1 MGKIFI
7 GFYYYFVLVI
17 CLLNG
22 VQFFIVMQ
30 GNFSLILS
38 WIYCVLFVEMFI
50 DIGVVDRR
58 NIDLV
63 FCLIFI
69 IDWQIYM
76 FYMIICGILN
86 LFFILFLGKNYEFN
100 LDVCYQFYF
109 DKDEK
114 LVNYILLEMIVQ
126 FIIELVY
133 RNLGK

>member
-7 GFYYYFVLVI
+7 GFYYYFVLVF

-30 GNFSLILS
+30 GYFSLILS

-50 DIGVVDRR
+50 DIRVVDRR

-76 FYMIICGILN
+76 FYMIFWGILN
-86 LFFILFLGKNYEFN
+86 LFFILFLEKIYKFN

-126 FIIELVY
+126 FIIKLVN
-133 RNLGK
+133 RNVGK